1 MLARPGGRQGDGM
14 AERFGGHQ
22 VPTGAREQTA
32 ATLRATTGILGLP
45 SDAERSRT
53 LMAIGTAASLATM
66 STECPGFPF
75 GSLVAYAVDE
85 RGRPVLCLSDLA
97 EHSRNLA
104 ADPRASLL
112 VTAPEDGADDRLAL
126 SRVTL
131 VGEME
136 MLAGAE
142 RDAAL
147 DLYESNHP
155 NAFYVRFDDFSVYR
169 LEVSAIRY
177 VGGFGRMSW
186 VSAEEYAAAEPDPLL
201 GGSAQRII
209 EHMNDDHA
217 DALVAYCKVFAHYA
231 DVESARMIG
240 VDRYGMD
247 IMATIAGGEQRAARV
262 SFSAPVSGVDEVR
275 GATIELLREARAQL
289 ARS

>member
-1 MLARPGGRQGDGM
+1 M

-22 VPTGAREQTA
+22 VPTDAKDKTA
-32 ATLRATTGILGLP
+32 ATLRATPGILGMP

-53 LMAIGTAASLATM
+53 LMAIGTGASLATQ

-75 GSLVAYAVDE
+75 GSLVAYSVDE
-85 RGRPVLCLSDLA
+85 AGRPILCLSSLA
-97 EHSRNLA
+97 EHSRNMA
-104 ADPRASLL
+104 ADPRASLM
-112 VTAPEDGADDRLAL
+112 VTAPEDGVNDRLAL

-131 VGEME
+131 VGEMKVLE
-136 MLAGAE
+136 GEE
-142 RDAAL
+142 REAAL
-147 DLYESNHP
+147 DLYAAGHP
-155 NAFYVRFDDFSVYR
+155 SAFYVRFDDFSAYR

-201 GGSAQRII
+201 GGSAKRII

-217 DALVAYCKVFAHYA
+217 DALVAYCQVFARFD
-231 DVESARMIG
+231 DVESARMVG

-247 IMATIAGGEQRAARV
+247 VMATLANGDQRAARV
-262 SFSAPVSGVDEVR
+262 SFSAPVTSVDEVR
-275 GATIELLREARAQL
+275 GATIELLREARTQL
-289 ARS
+289 SSS